1 MRGVDK
7 MIRAVNLRPGKIVTH
22 KGVLHEVV
30 EYQHVKPGKGPA
42 FVKVKFRNL
51 NTGAMFQ
58 ETLRP
63 EDTFDEA
70 YIEQKDMQYL
80 YKDDHGYCFMD
91 EETYEQIHVPENIIG
106 EKVDY
111 LKENT
116 TVIAKIY
123 EGSIMAIEPPV
134 TVVLKVVETDP
145 GFRGDT
151 VSGATKPAT
160 LETGKVVKVP
170 LFVEKGQ
177 LIRVD
182 TRTGEYIERA

>member
-1 MRGVDK
+1 MRGVDE
-7 MIRAVNLRPGKIVTH
+7 MIKAVNLRQGKIVTH

-51 NTGAMFQ
+51 NTGAIFQ

-63 EDTFDEA
+63 EDSFEEA
-70 YIEQKDMQYL
+70 YIEQKNMQYL
-80 YKDDHGYCFMD
+80 YRDDHGYCFMD
-91 EETYEQIHVPENIIG
+91 EETYEQIHVAEGIISD
-106 EKVDY
+106 KVDY
-111 LKENT
+111 LKEN
-116 TVIAKIY
+116 IH
-123 EGSIMAIEPPV
+123 EGRVMAIEPPV

-182 TRTGEYIERA
+182 TRTGEYLERA